1 MVMRRQA
8 MGLLGTVLAFGVLL
22 GLTGCDYWPPAL
34 QAQIEQLRSE
44 TQTLTMEKTQ
54 LQAQVNDL
62 SKAKQDMQAQIDDLS
77 RMNREKT
84 GMITS
89 LQNQL
94 DTMRARAMKTMA
106 PKAPAK
112 STAKSIAK
120 PAAKAGAK
128 APVKKKAAPKPV
140 GVR

>member
-1 MVMRRQA
+1 MVMARQTMRSLGA
-8 MGLLGTVLAFGVLL
+8 VLGFGLVLSV
-22 GLTGCDYWPPAL
+22 TGCDYWPPAL

-62 SKAKQDMQAQIDDLS
+62 AKAKQDMQTQIDDLS

-84 GMITS
+84 GMITN

-94 DTMRARAMKTMA
+94 DAARAKAVKAMA

-112 STAKSIAK
+112 STVK
-120 PAAKAGAK
+120 PAPKQ
-128 APVKKKAAPKPV
+128 PVKKKTAAK
-140 GVR
+140 R

>member
-1 MVMRRQA
+1 MRSFGA
-8 MGLLGTVLAFGVLL
+8 VLGFGVVLSM
-22 GLTGCDYWPPAL
+22 TGCDYWPPAL

-94 DTMRARAMKTMA
+94 DAMRTRAMKAMP
-106 PKAPAK
+106 PKVPSK
-112 STAKSIAK
+112 STAKSATKQPIK
-120 PAAKAGAK
+120 KKTAAK
-128 APVKKKAAPKPV
+128 
-140 GVR
+140 R

>member
-1 MVMRRQA
+1 MMITRQEMRSLGA
-8 MGLLGTVLAFGVLL
+8 VLGFGLVLSM
-22 GLTGCDYWPPAL
+22 TGCDYWPPAL

-62 SKAKQDMQAQIDDLS
+62 SKAKQDMQAQIDELS

-84 GMITS
+84 GMITN

-94 DTMRARAMKTMA
+94 DAARAKAVKAMA
-106 PKAPAK
+106 PKAPVK
-112 STAKSIAK
+112 STAK
-120 PAAKAGAK
+120 PAAKQ
-128 APVKKKAAPKPV
+128 PVKKKTTK
-140 GVR
+140 R